1 MLLRDH
7 SAPLS
12 AEAKGAWAPQDLPP
26 ALGLRFP
33 TQDST
38 EVSHRMGSRSVAA
51 QIPLQRWD
59 HPAVRATPFINTQQQ
74 DTCSTPSS
82 ALTCV
87 RGCGQRHGVPLGSTS
102 QGSPGARMGAQ
113 TEKKP
118 KAKAAVCR
126 CPSENIGFP
135 ALLGSAQTRQAVFA
149 QQILFVIS

>member
-1 MLLRDH
+1 VGSPG
-7 SAPLS
+7 SAS
-12 AEAKGAWAPQDLPP
+12 STG
-26 ALGLRFP
+26 
-33 TQDST
+33 T
-38 EVSHRMGSRSVAA
+38 EVSHTGQHRGVTQNGIPKRSCTDPTTTLGSSSSPCNTLHQHTAA
-51 QIPLQRWD
+51 GHLQ
-59 HPAVRATPFINTQQQ
+59 HSKL
-74 DTCSTPSS
+74 C
-82 ALTCV
+82 LTCV

-102 QGSPGARMGAQ
+102 QGSPGAPMGAQ